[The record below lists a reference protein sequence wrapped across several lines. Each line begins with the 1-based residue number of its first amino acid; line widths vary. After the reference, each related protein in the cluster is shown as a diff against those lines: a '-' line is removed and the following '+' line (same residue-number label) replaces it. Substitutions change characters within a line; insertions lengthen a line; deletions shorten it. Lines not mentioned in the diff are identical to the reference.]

1 MRKQLYPQDKN
12 LKDLFL
18 ESVHSYHYNWS
29 AWIELGE
36 CITNRDMVFMF
47 FPFKKKNEVGFS

>member
-18 ESVHSYHYNWS
+18 ESVQSYHYNWS

-36 CITNRDMVFMF
+36 CITNRDMVLIF
-47 FPFKKKNEVGFS
+47 FLVLFQVYILF